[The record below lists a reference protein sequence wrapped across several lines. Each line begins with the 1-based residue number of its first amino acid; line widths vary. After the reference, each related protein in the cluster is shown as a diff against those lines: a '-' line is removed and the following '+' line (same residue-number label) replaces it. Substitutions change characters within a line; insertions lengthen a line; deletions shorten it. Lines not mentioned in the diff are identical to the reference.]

1 MVSHK
6 DEFGASALTSSATS
20 GAPLTRREAKA
31 LWEAEQK
38 AAAKAAKRAKKTE
51 QDLPVAAAEVAPVA
65 APVVAAVEAS
75 VVEAAAAEPETI
87 EAVEAAEAV
96 EAVEAAEA
104 EPAVVE
110 PITIAAAVAA
120 EAAAEAAT
128 EVAAQV
134 ELTPRQSPTP
144 KVKKVAPKL
153 LAVAKGKSAKPAK
166 PYVSNRRRTAR
177 VTTMVAMAFAAGL
190 AVATTVPANA
200 LLTASDVRARNLG
213 VVTDYGDG
221 QAVQAGDGS
230 AASGRDKV
238 SALQWGGAM
247 GGIHS
252 GFSFV
257 NNPMGAVQYP
267 IRESVPMSDMYGWRS
282 NPFGSGSEFHHGI
295 DFDAGAGHPIQA
307 IADGVVTIASNGDGG
322 GYSALGYYVTIEHVI
337 NGHKITSL
345 YAHMIAG
352 SIQVKVGQ
360 RVRVG
365 DIVGLV
371 GSTGASTGAHLHF
384 QILIDG
390 VESDPWAWLQA
401 NVK

>member
-1 MVSHK
+1 VVSHK

-20 GAPLTRREAKA
+20 EAPLTRREAKA

-38 AAAKAAKRAKKTE
+38 AATKAAKRATRLE
-51 QDLPVAAAEVAPVA
+51 QDLPVV
-65 APVVAAVEAS
+65 
-75 VVEAAAAEPETI
+75 AAEP
-87 EAVEAAEAV
+87 AAK
-96 EAVEAAEA
+96 
-104 EPAVVE
+104 
-110 PITIAAAVAA
+110 
-120 EAAAEAAT
+120 
-128 EVAAQV
+128 V
-134 ELTPRQSPTP
+134 ELSPRQSPTP
-144 KVKKVAPKL
+144 KVKKIAPNLLAAPKP
-153 LAVAKGKSAKPAK
+153 KTSKPAK
-166 PYVSNRRRTAR
+166 QYVSNRRRTAR

-200 LLTASDVRARNLG
+200 LLTASDVRAKNLG

-230 AASGRDKV
+230 TASGRDKV
-238 SALQWGGAM
+238 SALQWGGS

-257 NNPMGAVQYP
+257 NNPMGTVQYP
-267 IRESVPMSDMYGWRS
+267 IREGVPMSDMYGWRS

-384 QILIDG
+384 QILVDG

>member
-1 MVSHK
+1 
-6 DEFGASALTSSATS
+6 
-20 GAPLTRREAKA
+20 
-31 LWEAEQK
+31 
-38 AAAKAAKRAKKTE
+38 
-51 QDLPVAAAEVAPVA
+51 
-65 APVVAAVEAS
+65 
-75 VVEAAAAEPETI
+75 
-87 EAVEAAEAV
+87 
-96 EAVEAAEA
+96 
-104 EPAVVE
+104 
-110 PITIAAAVAA
+110 
-120 EAAAEAAT
+120 
-128 EVAAQV
+128 
-134 ELTPRQSPTP
+134 
-144 KVKKVAPKL
+144 
-153 LAVAKGKSAKPAK
+153 
-166 PYVSNRRRTAR
+166 
-177 VTTMVAMAFAAGL
+177 MAFAAGL

-200 LLTASDVRARNLG
+200 LLTASDVRAKNLG

-221 QAVQAGDGS
+221 QEIQAQDGA

-238 SALQWGGAM
+238 SALQWGGSM

-257 NNPMGAVQYP
+257 NNPMGAIQYP
-267 IRESVPMSDMYGWRS
+267 IRESVPLSDMYGWRS

-337 NGHKITSL
+337 KGHKITSL

-360 RVRVG
+360 HVRVG

-384 QILIDG
+384 QILVDG

>member
-1 MVSHK
+1 VVSHK

-51 QDLPVAAAEVAPVA
+51 HDLPVAATVA
-65 APVVAAVEAS
+65 APVVAAVVPAVDAS
-75 VVEAAAAEPETI
+75 VVEAPAAEPETI
-87 EAVEAAEAV
+87 EAV
-96 EAVEAAEA
+96 EA

-153 LAVAKGKSAKPAK
+153 IAVAKAKSAKPAK

-384 QILIDG
+384 QILVDG